1 MKRKEGEDQ
10 ETLIS
15 REGVGEML
23 FDYRYWLRAFLEW
36 LLDDKDDDACDK
48 MVTKELI
55 GEPFILLIDA
65 NHLICMKSGILRT
78 QCSAPQ
84 PPSPLS

>member
-1 MKRKEGEDQ
+1 
-10 ETLIS
+10 
-15 REGVGEML
+15 ML

-55 GEPFILLIDA
+55 GESFILLIGA
-65 NHLICMKSGILRT
+65 NRLICMKSGILRT
-78 QCSAPQ
+78 QCS
-84 PPSPLS
+84 PPPVLIKHQL

>member
-1 MKRKEGEDQ
+1 
-10 ETLIS
+10 
-15 REGVGEML
+15 ML

-55 GEPFILLIDA
+55 GEPFILLISVDR
-65 NHLICMKSGILRT
+65 LICMESGILTLR
-78 QCSAPQ
+78 AP
-84 PPSPLS
+84 PPLS

>member
-1 MKRKEGEDQ
+1 
-10 ETLIS
+10 
-15 REGVGEML
+15 ML

-65 NHLICMKSGILRT
+65 NRRLICMESGILRT
-78 QCSAPQ
+78 QC
-84 PPSPLS
+84 PPPVLIKHQL

>member
-1 MKRKEGEDQ
+1 
-10 ETLIS
+10 
-15 REGVGEML
+15 ML

-55 GEPFILLIDA
+55 GEPFILWIDA
-65 NHLICMKSGILRT
+65 YHLICMKSGILRT
-78 QCSAPQ
+78 QCSAPP

>member
-1 MKRKEGEDQ
+1 
-10 ETLIS
+10 
-15 REGVGEML
+15 ML

-55 GEPFILLIDA
+55 GESFILLIGA
-65 NHLICMKSGILRT
+65 KRLICMKFGILSTPST
-78 QCSAPQ
+78 QCS
-84 PPSPLS
+84 PPSPPSCFDKTSAVAH